1 MKKQFQNLFVAMLFT
16 MGTIDAFSQAE
27 IQIIHNAADPAA
39 DTVDVYVNGTLT
51 LDNFAFRTATSFLP
65 VPSGTLLDIGVAPG
79 NSTSVND
86 TLKNFPVTLMAGQ
99 RYVAVANG
107 VLDPMNFA
115 MNPDAQST
123 AFTLFIQDNV
133 KNVADSLTLVDF
145 IAVHGSS
152 DAPTVDVIA
161 RNVATLIDNVTY
173 GGISNYLSVP
183 PASYILDVT
192 PGAGTPI
199 VASFEADLSGLA
211 GGSAV
216 VFASGFLDP
225 SSNQNGSSFGLFAA
239 LANGTVVEFPAISTA
254 RLQVIHNAA
263 DPAATTVDVYVN
275 GNLLLD
281 NFEFRTA
288 TPFIDVPA
296 DVLLNIGVAP
306 GTSTSASDTLK
317 NFEVTLANGGT
328 YLAVA
333 NGVLNPASFDPNP
346 DGSSTAFTLFLQDQM
361 QEQAV
366 NPTNVDFR
374 AVHGSSDAPTVDV
387 IARNV
392 ATLIDNVTYGGI
404 SNYLSVPPAS
414 YILDVTPGAGTPIVA
429 SFEADLSGLAGGS
442 AVVFASG
449 FLNPA
454 SNQNGPAFGLYAALA
469 NGTVVAFPAIST
481 ARLQVIHNAADP
493 AASSVDM
500 YVNGALLLDNF
511 EFRTA
516 TPFIDVPA
524 GVLLNIGVAPGT
536 STSASDTLKNFEV
549 TLANG
554 GTYLAIANGVL
565 NPASFDLNPDAAS
578 TAFTLFL
585 QDQMLEQSVNPTD
598 IDLRVVHGASDA
610 PTVDVIVGGNVLVD
624 NASYSN
630 ITPYLSVPAGDY
642 ILDIT
647 PGSDNT
653 TIVASFNAPLSTLGG
668 KSAVVLASGFLSPA
682 TNQNGAA
689 FGLLAVLADGTAI
702 LLNNTTSVL
711 ENNAAN
717 FKLYPNPANNYVQ
730 VEPEFSGTE
739 YVVSITN
746 GIGQLVKTETINNNS
761 NTISVEG
768 LSKGI
773 YTVAVQDNK
782 SRSVS
787 KLIID

>member
-1 MKKQFQNLFVAMLFT
+1 
-16 MGTIDAFSQAE
+16 
-27 IQIIHNAADPAA
+27 
-39 DTVDVYVNGTLT
+39 
-51 LDNFAFRTATSFLP
+51 
-65 VPSGTLLDIGVAPG
+65 
-79 NSTSVND
+79 
-86 TLKNFPVTLMAGQ
+86 MAGQ

-123 AFTLFIQDNV
+123 AFTLFIRDNV

-481 ARLQVIHNAADP
+481 C
-493 AASSVDM
+493 
-500 YVNGALLLDNF
+500 LLY
-511 EFRTA
+511 
-516 TPFIDVPA
+516 
-524 GVLLNIGVAPGT
+524 T
-536 STSASDTLKNFEV
+536 SRCV
-549 TLANG
+549 
-554 GTYLAIANGVL
+554 
-565 NPASFDLNPDAAS
+565 
-578 TAFTLFL
+578 
-585 QDQMLEQSVNPTD
+585 
-598 IDLRVVHGASDA
+598 
-610 PTVDVIVGGNVLVD
+610 
-624 NASYSN
+624 
-630 ITPYLSVPAGDY
+630 
-642 ILDIT
+642 
-647 PGSDNT
+647 
-653 TIVASFNAPLSTLGG
+653 
-668 KSAVVLASGFLSPA
+668 
-682 TNQNGAA
+682 
-689 FGLLAVLADGTAI
+689 
-702 LLNNTTSVL
+702 
-711 ENNAAN
+711 
-717 FKLYPNPANNYVQ
+717 
-730 VEPEFSGTE
+730 
-739 YVVSITN
+739 
-746 GIGQLVKTETINNNS
+746 
-761 NTISVEG
+761 
-768 LSKGI
+768 
-773 YTVAVQDNK
+773 
-782 SRSVS
+782 
-787 KLIID
+787 